1 MSLSLS
7 KAIEMFVRHK
17 KIERR
22 SPKTIKTYYDDL
34 IRFQN
39 YLNENNIET
48 SDIKNLDKNIVLH
61 YFEYLTF
68 KKKKWTGHPTNIS
81 NECGLKAKTI
91 NNVRRNLGVF
101 FNYLLAEECI
111 EKFPLVNIK
120 PQPEDIEEFEV
131 FTTDQLMALLSEP
144 NKHTFSG
151 FRDYTIMLIMSD
163 NGIRTNELFNV
174 RVKDVDLQNKHII
187 VQSGIAKGNKKRY
200 LPISDIAANCIKELI
215 HYCRLNEEDYLIL
228 NQFGGKYSS
237 NTFAKNVKKYGEL
250 SGIKNVRVSPHTIRH
265 TFATQYLL
273 NGGDTISLQ
282 LILGHNSQDMT
293 ARYVHYNKMILASIL
308 NRNSLL
314 NGIDLIKV
322 GKSKIKK
329 IDNFS
334 ERSRMAIL
342 NRIV

>member
-1 MSLSLS
+1 M
-7 KAIEMFVRHK
+7 
-17 KIERR
+17 
-22 SPKTIKTYYDDL
+22 
-34 IRFQN
+34 
-39 YLNENNIET
+39 
-48 SDIKNLDKNIVLH
+48 
-61 YFEYLTF
+61 
-68 KKKKWTGHPTNIS
+68 
-81 NECGLKAKTI
+81 
-91 NNVRRNLGVF
+91 
-101 FNYLLAEECI
+101 
-111 EKFPLVNIK
+111 
-120 PQPEDIEEFEV
+120 
-131 FTTDQLMALLSEP
+131 
-144 NKHTFSG
+144 
-151 FRDYTIMLIMSD
+151 
-163 NGIRTNELFNV
+163 
-174 RVKDVDLQNKHII
+174 
-187 VQSGIAKGNKKRY
+187 
-200 LPISDIAANCIKELI
+200 
-215 HYCRLNEEDYLIL
+215 
-228 NQFGGKYSS
+228 
-237 NTFAKNVKKYGEL
+237 KKYGEL